1 MSSLIGRFYT
11 RGHIIRLDELGQT
24 FVIRLVIRLQCKD
37 GHKTHYP
44 SRRAMFCCATS
55 SPRRIM
61 RLVPVFTLL
70 IHHVPSCNKFNMA
83 GVGEVLSSLRILSSN
98 SSSSNSAG
106 KKQDFHELL
115 LSNMDRLR
123 DALAETGSL
132 LLLRERLEMVNARV
146 GEEMADFVENKDV
159 SSVNSKL
166 TDKNHAGISKTKGA
180 RDAVKDAIRWS
191 FVETCLELLVL
202 LKNSL
207 TSAKCDSDRNDPESR
222 HRKRGNDAPPLPADA
237 LGVGDQKAVLT
248 VVQFVVIL
256 GICPNLLPGVGL
268 PVERRSGFASVLN
281 IHKGLKNE
289 RQLFKCVDT
298 LIECTA
304 QASLGSLVL
313 SRHLGDILCGLLQI
327 CYAPVVA
334 YAACNPLESGNSSNA
349 NNTCSAKVSS
359 SQVRPVQACDRLG
372 TQKPVEDKLK
382 NYNFHPGDVHKLTES
397 AGCDSNSDHG
407 VFIAMSDR
415 EKCLSS
421 LQRILDRVYQPIIVR
436 ELLLLLSCPIG
447 ASKQDNK
454 GKTGDPRVASTPKWM
469 RNVCGQLLSERLMK
483 QNGVKAVL
491 LGILGES
498 KGTEYMNHPV
508 HYYFG

>member
-1 MSSLIGRFYT
+1 
-11 RGHIIRLDELGQT
+11 
-24 FVIRLVIRLQCKD
+24 
-37 GHKTHYP
+37 
-44 SRRAMFCCATS
+44 
-55 SPRRIM
+55 
-61 RLVPVFTLL
+61 
-70 IHHVPSCNKFNMA
+70 MA
-83 GVGEVLSSLRILSSN
+83 AAAEVLSYLRILSSN

-106 KKQDFHELL
+106 KKQDFHEVL

-123 DALAETGSL
+123 DALTEKDSL
-132 LLLRERLEMVNARV
+132 LLLREHLETVNARF
-146 GEEMADFVENKDV
+146 GEKVADFVENKDV
-159 SSVNSKL
+159 GAVNVKV
-166 TDKNHAGISKTKGA
+166 TDKNDAGIAKTKRA
-180 RDAVKDAIRWS
+180 REAVKDAIRWS
-191 FVETCLELLVL
+191 FVETCLELLLL

-207 TSAKCDSDRNDPESR
+207 TSAKRESERNDPESK
-222 HRKRGNDAPPLPADA
+222 HCKRGNDAPLLPADA

-248 VVQFVVIL
+248 IVQFVVIL

-268 PVERRSGFASVLN
+268 PVGRRSGFASVLN
-281 IHKGLKNE
+281 IHKSLKNE

-298 LIECTA
+298 LIECIA

-334 YAACNPLESGNSSNA
+334 YTTCNSLESGNSSNG
-349 NNTCSAKVSS
+349 NNTCTARVSR
-359 SQVRPVQACDRLG
+359 SQVSHVNDTLVQACDRAG

-397 AGCDSNSDHG
+397 WECDSNSDHD
-407 VFIAMSDR
+407 VFITTSNR

-436 ELLLLLSCPIG
+436 ELFLLLSCQIG
-447 ASKQDNK
+447 AGKQDNK
-454 GKTGDPRVASTPKWM
+454 GKTGEPSITGTPKWM
-469 RNVCGQLLSERLMK
+469 RSVCGQLLSERLMK

-498 KGTEYMNHPV
+498 KGTEYMNHSV
-508 HYYFG
+508 HYYYVYISLEDITLEVLSP